1 MSLRKVKRAVISV
14 SDKTGIVD
22 FAGKLVSFGVEVL
35 STGGTSRLLQKEGL
49 PVKDVSDFTGFPE
62 IMDGRVKTLHPKVH
76 GGILGM
82 RDNPEHQKAMKELG
96 IEPIDMIVVNL
107 YPFRETIARSD
118 CTLEEAIENIDIGG
132 PTMIRS
138 AAKNYR
144 DVTVIV
150 DAADYGRIAAEL
162 TKNDGATTEE
172 LRFELAKKVFKM
184 TSAYDG
190 AIIGYLD
197 GLGEEK
203 FSKSIVNCYTKAADL
218 RYGENPHQ
226 NAAIFADI
234 NCTAPSLV
242 GAEQLSGKELSYN
255 NYLDLQSAISIIL
268 DFEEPMA
275 AVLKHTNPCGAAAG
289 KDLKEAFVKAY
300 AGDPVSAFGS
310 VIGFNRSLDAATAEE
325 LAHPD
330 RFVEAII
337 APDFEKEATRILTTK
352 PTWGKSVRLLKVGD
366 LEELERT
373 SRDIKTIS
381 GGALVQDFNRATY
394 EKSNFKV
401 VTKKKPTDKEMEDL
415 KFAWVICKHLKSNA
429 IALVRD
435 KALVGAGAGQMSRL
449 DSAMIAVRKAGGR
462 AEGSVLASDAFFPFP
477 DALEEAIKAGITAA
491 IQPGGAKN
499 DNLAIEAADKAN
511 ISMVFTGM
519 RHFKH

>member
-1 MSLRKVKRAVISV
+1 MSLRKIRRAVISV

-22 FAGKLVSFGVEVL
+22 FAGKLASFGVEIL
-35 STGGTSRLLQKEGL
+35 STGGTSRLLQKEGI

-62 IMDGRVKTLHPKVH
+62 IMDGRVKTLHPKIH

-82 RDNPEHQKAMKELG
+82 RDNPEHQKAMKELR

-144 DVTVIV
+144 DVTVVV
-150 DAADYGRIAAEL
+150 DAGDYGRIAGEL
-162 TKNDGATTEE
+162 DKNDGATTEK

-184 TSAYDG
+184 TSSYDG

-197 GLGEEK
+197 GLGEK
-203 FSKSIVNCYTKAADL
+203 SFSKSIVSCYTKAADL

-226 NAAIFADI
+226 NAAVFADI
-234 NCTAPSLV
+234 NCTGSSLV

-255 NYLDLQSAISIIL
+255 NFLDLQSALSIIL

-289 KDLKEAFVKAY
+289 RDLKEAFVKAY

-310 VIGFNRSLDAATAEE
+310 VIGFNRALDAATAEE
-325 LAHPD
+325 ITHPD

-337 APDFEKEATRILTTK
+337 APDFEKEAVEILTTK
-352 PTWGKSVRLLKVGD
+352 PKWGRSVRLLKVGD
-366 LEELERT
+366 LEKLERT
-373 SRDIKTIS
+373 SLDIKTIS
-381 GGALVQDFNRATY
+381 GGALVQDFNRAAY
-394 EKSNFKV
+394 EKNDLKV

-429 IALVRD
+429 IALVKE

-449 DSAMIAVRKAGGR
+449 DSAIIAVRKAGDR
-462 AEGSVLASDAFFPFP
+462 AKGSVLASDAFFPFP

-499 DNLAIEAADKAN
+499 DNLAIEAADKAS

>member
-1 MSLRKVKRAVISV
+1 MIFGKKKQKGEGDAKTNAPGGGGSAPLSDEELESAWQDLGPEDLGPAAASENEEAFLESFERQMRQSRAKSERDENPAQRSMRVQQE
-14 SDKTGIVD
+14 
-22 FAGKLVSFGVEVL
+22 LL
-35 STGGTSRLLQKEGL
+35 STTSVPAANISKAQS
-49 PVKDVSDFTGFPE
+49 VK
-62 IMDGRVKTLHPKVH
+62 PK
-76 GGILGM
+76 
-82 RDNPEHQKAMKELG
+82 
-96 IEPIDMIVVNL
+96 
-107 YPFRETIARSD
+107 
-118 CTLEEAIENIDIGG
+118 
-132 PTMIRS
+132 
-138 AAKNYR
+138 
-144 DVTVIV
+144 
-150 DAADYGRIAAEL
+150 
-162 TKNDGATTEE
+162 
-172 LRFELAKKVFKM
+172 
-184 TSAYDG
+184 
-190 AIIGYLD
+190 
-197 GLGEEK
+197 
-203 FSKSIVNCYTKAADL
+203 
-218 RYGENPHQ
+218 
-226 NAAIFADI
+226 
-234 NCTAPSLV
+234 
-242 GAEQLSGKELSYN
+242 
-255 NYLDLQSAISIIL
+255 
-268 DFEEPMA
+268 
-275 AVLKHTNPCGAAAG
+275 
-289 KDLKEAFVKAY
+289 
-300 AGDPVSAFGS
+300 
-310 VIGFNRSLDAATAEE
+310 
-325 LAHPD
+325 
-330 RFVEAII
+330 
-337 APDFEKEATRILTTK
+337 KEATRILTTK